1 MLAGLNFQFL
11 HCFLGYNSDFQGLLI
26 PCADFHFTTS
36 SRRHSAVTSW
46 PEKTLSHALFL
57 CPLIVT
63 QSSVLPIW
71 CIIFSFSL
79 YSFPIL
85 LSSFSI
91 YFIKL
96 LLWLNSHQQ
105 WRILCE
111 AEGELIL
118 FSPHTCGPAKAG
130 GFTACH
136 PDCLED
142 VLCPHLSHSF
152 RCSPGARA
160 CKLISENVKG
170 LSSLIKCKICLTASE
185 DLRLL
190 HLFFKRGWFELQSK
204 IALVWERG
212 RWWPQAGHPL
222 LRESQTGSLVNGA

>member
-1 MLAGLNFQFL
+1 M
-11 HCFLGYNSDFQGLLI
+11 HCFLWSNLDFQVL
-26 PCADFHFTTS
+26 PTACVAVHFTTS
-36 SRRHSAVTSW
+36 SRRYSAVTSW
-46 PEKTLSHALFL
+46 PENTLSHALFL

-63 QSSVLPIW
+63 RSSVLPIW

-85 LSSFSI
+85 LSAFSI

-96 LLWLNSHQQ
+96 LLWFNSNQQ

-111 AEGELIL
+111 AGGELIL
-118 FSPHTCGPAKAG
+118 LSRHTCRPAKAG

-136 PDCLED
+136 TDCLED
-142 VLCPHLSHSF
+142 ALCPHLSRGFH
-152 RCSPGARA
+152 CSPGTRA

-170 LSSLIKCKICLTASE
+170 LSSLIKCKICLTALG

-190 HLFFKRGWFELQSK
+190 HLFFKRGLFELQSK
-204 IALVWERG
+204 IAPVVGEREVMATN
-212 RWWPQAGHPL
+212 R
-222 LRESQTGSLVNGA
+222 SSSS

>member
-1 MLAGLNFQFL
+1 MVWLGFPSIPHPTCGFSFD
-11 HCFLGYNSDFQGLLI
+11 CFLGQTFCCHQLAWG
-26 PCADFHFTTS
+26 TS
-36 SRRHSAVTSW
+36 QRRSV
-46 PEKTLSHALFL
+46 L

-85 LSSFSI
+85 LSAFSVS
-91 YFIKL
+91 FIKL
-96 LLWLNSHQQ
+96 LLWFNSNQR

-118 FSPHTCGPAKAG
+118 FSHHTRGPAKAG

-136 PDCLED
+136 TDCLED
-142 VLCPHLSHSF
+142 AVCPHLSRSF
-152 RCSPGARA
+152 HCSPGTWA

-170 LSSLIKCKICLTASE
+170 LSSLIKCKICLTALE
-185 DLRLL
+185 DLGPL
-190 HLFFKRGWFELQSK
+190 HLFFKRSLFELQSE
-204 IALVWERG
+204 IAVVVREREVMAAN
-212 RWWPQAGHPL
+212 RPSSP
-222 LRESQTGSLVNGA
+222 